1 MENTENKIE
10 INVVFKS
17 EPDEPKYIVSDICF
31 AYEENQIKANCGI
44 LSLLMPNKTSCWMW
58 KTDLKSFEVVH
69 GTSRVVKLIPDKLAS
84 AIIINH
90 GTRNELHPD
99 NGVFFVNLV
108 TNLASEFMNLIHKPE
123 PQPNRWGS
131 LRTSFGPDKAL
142 STPLPE
148 TQQSLEDNLKNLITS
163 LNNFKEKLINE
174 EPPADLFQ
182 AALPILNMSENLLL
196 LCEAYMK
203 YIHPVWLS
211 MDRTGL
217 IDTGVVHNKRQ
228 ATLEKHKADNDSLT
242 RQFKHIYLEYFSTK
256 RSSAG

>member
-31 AYEENQIKANCGI
+31 AYEENQIKANCGV
-44 LSLLMPNKTSCWMW
+44 LSLQMPNKTSCWVW
-58 KTDLKSFEVVH
+58 KTDLKSFEVIH
-69 GTSRVVKLIPDKLAS
+69 GTSRIAKLIPDKLAS

-99 NGVFFVNLV
+99 NGVFFVDLV

-163 LNNFKEKLINE
+163 LNNFKEKLING

-182 AALPILNMSENLLL
+182 AALPILNMSEKPAAVVRSLH
-196 LCEAYMK
+196 EV
-203 YIHPVWLS
+203 HPPSL
-211 MDRTGL
+211 
-217 IDTGVVHNKRQ
+217 VVHGQDRAHRHRSGAQQ
-228 ATLEKHKADNDSLT
+228 ATSHPREAQG
-242 RQFKHIYLEYFSTK
+242 RQ
-256 RSSAG
+256 